1 MKRTG
6 PTNIHL
12 RLLISYLKKKS
23 RENGA
28 NIWRKV
34 AEYLEKPTRN
44 RVEVNIW
51 KINKYTVNGDTV
63 VVPGKVLGSG
73 FLNHKVTV
81 AAWSF
86 SQKSKEK
93 ILKAGGNILTIDKLI
108 EINPKGS
115 NIKILV

>member
-12 RLLISYLKKKS
+12 RLLISFLRRKS

-28 NIWRKV
+28 KIWRTV
-34 AEYLEKPTRN
+34 AEYLEKPTRK

-51 KINKYTVNGDTV
+51 KINKYTIEGDTV
-63 VVPGKVLGSG
+63 VIPGKVLGYGS
-73 FLNHKVTV
+73 LNHKVTV
-81 AAWSF
+81 AAWKF
-86 SQKSKEK
+86 SKKGREK
-93 ILKAGGNILTIDKLI
+93 ILKAGGKILTIDQLI

-115 NIKILV
+115 NVKILV